1 MATTIEKGVE
11 DVLFE
16 QGKLP
21 QEKVSLVKLEAIN
34 TGKPVEELILDHN
47 FVSLEDLTAARGEL
61 LGIPYINPTKKPINA
76 EVLQLIPEP
85 VARRYVLIPFT
96 YEKSTGTLSVAMS
109 DPLDLQV
116 VEFIERKSKKKIKPY
131 ISTPQLINQAIQD
144 KYGQSLTTEVSQAL
158 QEETAAGAVEA
169 KEEIKDLEKVE
180 EVIKEAPVAKIGS
193 TLIEYAMKGRASD
206 IHIEPLEDKTRV
218 RYRIDG
224 VLQERLFLPIKVH
237 AALVSRIKILA
248 NLKIDEKRIP
258 QDGRFTFKLGDKV
271 VDLRI
276 STLPTVY
283 GEKIVMRLLPKAG
296 HAPLLQELGLRG
308 SALKSFE
315 NNITKP
321 NGIVLITG
329 PTGSG
334 KTTTL
339 FGALSKINSPRVN
352 IVTLEDPVEYQIPGV
367 NQVQINTQAGLTFAS
382 GLRSFL
388 RQDPNIIM
396 VGEIRDSETAGLAV
410 QASLTGHLVF
420 STLHTN
426 SAAGALPRLL
436 DMGMETFLLASSMSA
451 VVAQR
456 VVRKICNDCK
466 KEYDPADEAILD
478 IKNVLGNLIKH
489 KDLVKKMSEQELKD
503 IQEMENEGKI
513 KLYKGQGCDKCGDSG
528 YKGRMGIFEVLLVSE
543 KIGKLI
549 LERSPSN
556 QIEKMS
562 IEEGMITI
570 LQDGYM
576 KALEGIT
583 TLEEVLRVA
592 IE

>member
-1 MATTIEKGVE
+1 MATTTDKGVE
-11 DVLFE
+11 DVLFD
-16 QGKLP
+16 QGKIP
-21 QEKVSLVKLEAIN
+21 QDKLSLVKLEAIN
-34 TGKPVEELILDHN
+34 TGKPVEELILNHN
-47 FVSLEDLTAARGEL
+47 FVSLEDLTGARGEL
-61 LGIPYINPTKKPINA
+61 LGIPYVNPSTKPINA
-76 EVLQLIPEP
+76 EILQLIPEP
-85 VARRYVLIPFT
+85 VARRYTLIPT
-96 YEKSTGTLSVAMS
+96 VYDKKTGTLSVAMS

-116 VEFIERKSKKKIKPY
+116 VEFIERKSAKKIKPY
-131 ISTPQLINQAIQD
+131 ISTPQLINKAIQD
-144 KYGQSLTTEVSQAL
+144 KYGQSLTTEVTQAL
-158 QEETAAGAVEA
+158 EEEGTVEA

-180 EVIKEAPVAKIGS
+180 EVIKEAPVAKIAS
-193 TLIEYAMKGRASD
+193 TLVEYAMKGRASD

-224 VLQERLFLPIKVH
+224 VLQERLILPAKVH
-237 AALVSRIKILA
+237 EALVSRIKILS
-248 NLKIDEKRIP
+248 NMKIDEKRIP

-276 STLPTVY
+276 STLPTVN
-283 GEKIVMRLLPKAG
+283 GEKIVMRLLPKSG
-296 HAPLLQELGLRG
+296 QAPTLQELGLRG
-308 SALKSFE
+308 TALKTMEE
-315 NNITKP
+315 NIIRP
-321 NGIVLITG
+321 NGIILVTG

-339 FGALSKINSPRVN
+339 FAALSKINSPRVN

-367 NQVQINTQAGLTFAS
+367 NQVQINPVAGLTFAS

-396 VGEIRDSETAGLAV
+396 VGEIRDSETAGLAI

-420 STLHTN
+420 SSLHT
-426 SAAGALPRLL
+426 SSSAGALPRLL

-456 VVRKICNDCK
+456 VVRKICEECK
-466 KEYDPADEAILD
+466 KSYDPPQQAISD
-478 IKNVLGNLIKH
+478 VKRVLGELAKH
-489 KDLVKKMSEQELKD
+489 KEIISKMSDQEKKD
-503 IQEMENEGKI
+503 MHEIEGTKF
-513 KLYKGQGCDKCGDSG
+513 KLYKGKGCDKCGDSG
-528 YKGRMGIFEVLLVSE
+528 YKGRIGIFEVLPITD

-549 LERSPSN
+549 LQRSPS
-556 QIEKMS
+556 QEIENMA
-562 IEEGMITI
+562 IGDGMVTVV
-570 LQDGYM
+570 QDGYL

>member
-1 MATTIEKGVE
+1 MATTTEKGVE

-85 VARRYVLIPFT
+85 VARRYVLIPFN
-96 YEKSTGTLSVAMS
+96 YDKSTGTLSVAMS

-131 ISTPQLINQAIQD
+131 ISTPQIINQSIQD

-158 QEETAAGAVEA
+158 QEETAGTVEA

-206 IHIEPLEDKTRV
+206 IHIEPLEDKTRI

-224 VLQERLFLPIKVH
+224 VLQERLFLPTKVH
-237 AALVSRIKILA
+237 SALVSRIKILA

-283 GEKIVMRLLPKAG
+283 GEKIVMRLLPKSG
-296 HAPLLQELGLRG
+296 HAPTLQELGMRG

-315 NNITKP
+315 SNITKP
-321 NGIVLITG
+321 NGIILITG

-456 VVRKICNDCK
+456 VVRKICVECK
-466 KEYDPADEAILD
+466 KEYDPPEEAIQD
-478 IKNVLGNLIKH
+478 IKNVLGNLINH
-489 KDLVKKMSEQELKD
+489 KDVVKKMSEQEQKD
-503 IQEMENEGKI
+503 IKEMEGEGKI
-513 KLYKGQGCDKCGDSG
+513 KLFKGQGCDKCGDSG
-528 YKGRMGIFEVLLVSE
+528 YKGRIGIFEVLLVSE

-549 LERSPSN
+549 LERAPSN

-576 KALEGIT
+576 KALEGTT

-592 IE
+592 IQ